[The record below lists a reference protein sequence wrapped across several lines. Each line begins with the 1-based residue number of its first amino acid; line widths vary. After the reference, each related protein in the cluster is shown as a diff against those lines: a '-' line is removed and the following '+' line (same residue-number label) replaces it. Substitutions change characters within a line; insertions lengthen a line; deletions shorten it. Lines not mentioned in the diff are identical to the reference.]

1 MKDKVRF
8 SHLLLQA
15 VVLPPRSEVGGL
27 LGTVT
32 SSKNGL
38 FPKFNSAPKMGVK
51 YTLSYNEELWWNGS
65 SFGQG
70 ILYIT
75 IRDSTGETA
84 KSALY
89 FISAA
94 SCSKII
100 GDDLPIT
107 FSRVNS
113 YNIKLI
119 SKSSED
125 ITLYILTLNASS
137 NE

>member
-1 MKDKVRF
+1 M
-8 SHLLLQA
+8 
-15 VVLPPRSEVGGL
+15 GGL
-27 LGTVT
+27 IPTVT

-38 FPKFNSAPKMGVK
+38 FPKFSSVPKMGTK

-65 SFGQG
+65 SFGEG
-70 ILYIT
+70 LLYIT

-89 FISAA
+89 ILSAA
-94 SCSKII
+94 NCSKVA

-107 FSRVNS
+107 FSKVNA
-113 YNIKLI
+113 YNVKLI
-119 SKSSED
+119 SNSSEE
-125 ITLYILTLNASS
+125 ITLSVLALNASS

>member
-1 MKDKVRF
+1 M
-8 SHLLLQA
+8 
-15 VVLPPRSEVGGL
+15 GGL
-27 LGTVT
+27 IPTVT

-38 FPKFNSAPKMGVK
+38 FPKFSSVPKMGSSYK
-51 YTLSYNEELWWNGS
+51 LSYGGELWWNGS

-70 ILYIT
+70 LLFIT

-89 FISAA
+89 LVSAA
-94 SCSKII
+94 TCSKIF

-107 FSRVNS
+107 FSKVNS

-137 NE
+137 NG